1 MTSLSNTTYNGVP
14 TAKAKQY
21 SSHHKIFLAATL
33 IHKCVYIYIYI
44 RLNSINVH
52 ISNI

>member
-33 IHKCVYIYIYI
+33 IHKCVYIYI